1 MNKDE
6 EEIYGGCFI
15 SHFYVLFL
23 ETEDV
28 QALDLGAF
36 AEKYSLTKRE
46 TEVLEA
52 LLNSDDSAKDLA
64 KQLFISRAALYRNI
78 SSLNEK
84 TGTKSRIGLIQ
95 FYYQQKNEE

>member
-1 MNKDE
+1 MKKRFTA
-6 EEIYGGCFI
+6 GVLLATFT
-15 SHFYVLFL
+15 FLFL

-52 LLNSDDSAKDLA
+52 LLNSDDSAKDLESGFVPA
-64 KQLFISRAALYRNI
+64 HFFL
-78 SSLNEK
+78 E
-84 TGTKSRIGLIQ
+84 
-95 FYYQQKNEE
+95 